1 MSGKISKILLDQG
14 MGYWRGR
21 MPYRDQ
27 MGFDFNA
34 SLMNRRCRWSKTF
47 ICSDAAK
54 WGVADLCKLL
64 DKLRHPDGNNPRLG
78 GN

>member
-34 SLMNRRCRWSKTF
+34 SPHEQALQMVEKLSSAQMQQSGEWPTYVS
-47 ICSDAAK
+47 CSIS
-54 WGVADLCKLL
+54 
-64 DKLRHPDGNNPRLG
+64 
-78 GN
+78 